1 MRKTFK
7 EKLKRMMDS
16 NMDSNMAQEK
26 KEEFPGDLGE
36 FESFEEFMGEFE
48 AE

>member
-7 EKLKRMMDS
+7 EKLKRMV
-16 NMDSNMAQEK
+16 DSNMAQEK
-26 KEEFPGDLGE
+26 KGEFPGDLGE

>member
-1 MRKTFK
+1 MRKAFK

-16 NMDSNMAQEK
+16 SMAQEK
-26 KEEFPGDLGE
+26 NGEFPGDLAE

-48 AE
+48 AER